1 VRVGNIRNIGRKFLW
16 NSRFGVR
23 GATSNHTS
31 AVVAL
36 KHAYVQR
43 ALKHCAHCG
52 GKLSKE
58 ALDAQKLNDAAR
70 RERQLAEAQWRRAI
84 ACRRELE
91 EQQMQE
97 QRERVQFSLVA
108 GARSI
113 GTQARDGGVLKFGTA
128 QAQTEAQV
136 QNRTQAPRFQAE
148 LEIRAGNTSCS

>member
-1 VRVGNIRNIGRKFLW
+1 M
-16 NSRFGVR
+16 RFP
-23 GATSNHTS
+23 TSNHTS

-58 ALDAQKLNDAAR
+58 ALKAQKINDAAR

-84 ACRRELE
+84 ARRREFE

-97 QRERVQFSLVA
+97 QRERVQRFREL
-108 GARSI
+108 
-113 GTQARDGGVLKFGTA
+113 
-128 QAQTEAQV
+128 QV
-136 QNRTQAPRFQAE
+136 QEALARRQEMEAFLNVEQPKPKPKRKSKTAPKRRDSKQ
-148 LEIRAGNTSCS
+148 S